1 MLTRRFICLAVLFIA
16 ITTTGFAQDNN
27 SDTTYWTRGG
37 GANLN
42 FSNVNLKNWA
52 GGGNSSVALGALVNF
67 FGNYEKARHSWEN
80 RVDLAYGLQRQG
92 DKNAFRKTDDN
103 IILISKYGYQFSKR
117 FSVSG
122 IMDFRTQFAE
132 GYQYSEDSLGVE
144 HSTFVSEFMAPGYLL
159 STIGLTYKRK
169 KWLSLTLSP
178 VTGKTTFVLN
188 DSLSTVG
195 AYGVDPGQKV
205 RFQGGASFIASFNK
219 EIIKNVSLSSNL
231 NLFDAY
237 KKLGVIDVNWD
248 LTLLMKVNSFLTA
261 SVATQMI
268 YDDDINIERDNGT
281 VGPATQFK
289 SAINVGLAWQFGDK
303 RKE

>member
-1 MLTRRFICLAVLFIA
+1 MLCLAVLF
-16 ITTTGFAQDNN
+16 FAFTASYAQNN
-27 SDTTYWTRGG
+27 SDTTYWTKGG
-37 GANLN
+37 GANIN

-52 GGGNSSVALGALVNF
+52 GGGNSSVALGTLFNF
-67 FGNYEKARHSWEN
+67 FGDYEKGKHSWESHI
-80 RVDLAYGLQRQG
+80 DLAYGLQRQG

-103 IILISKYGYQFSKR
+103 ITLISKYGCQFSKR
-117 FSVSG
+117 FSISA
-122 IMDFRTQFAE
+122 ILDFRTQFAD
-132 GYQYSEDSLGVE
+132 GYQYSEDSLGLE
-144 HSTFVSEFMAPGYLL
+144 HRTFVSEFMAPGYLL

-169 KWLSLTLSP
+169 KWLSLSLSP
-178 VTGKTTFVLN
+178 ITGKTTFVQN
-188 DSLSTVG
+188 DSLSAAG
-195 AYGVDPGQKV
+195 AYGVVPGKKV

-219 EIIKNVSLSSNL
+219 EIFKNVSLTSNL

-303 RKE
+303 KKEE